1 MTETTPKSP
10 TARQLRTQERREK
23 VRALLDNGK
32 TVDEVAEAMG
42 VTRPALV
49 LFMHRNGIADPNGR
63 APGRPSPVETPEI
76 TDGLTREIEDLA
88 RRGAHVNLIAQRV
101 GITAYRVEKILA
113 AAGIEPPPQNALW
126 DRMDTIR
133 EMAAAGQSCSEI
145 AEHLDV
151 SQTAVLRVAQRFGIE
166 IQRRY
171 RTRSAESA
179 GRYQQVLEMQK
190 NGMSVAEIAAQLGC
204 TRANVYA
211 ILKPKS
217 SD

>member
-10 TARQLRTQERREK
+10 TARQLRAQERREK
-23 VRALLDNGK
+23 VLALLDSGK
-32 TVDEVAEAMG
+32 TVEEAAEAMG
-42 VTRPALV
+42 ITRAALTV
-49 LFMHRNGIADPNGR
+49 FMHRNQIAAPNSR
-63 APGRPSPVETPEI
+63 APGRPSPVETAEI
-76 TDGLTREIEDLA
+76 TDELSREIEDLA

-101 GITAYRVEKILA
+101 GVTGYRVEKILS

-126 DRMDTIR
+126 DRMDAIR
-133 EMAAAGQSCSEI
+133 EMAAAGKSCSEI
-145 AEHLDV
+145 ADHLDV

-166 IQRRY
+166 MQRRY
-171 RTRSAESA
+171 RTPSPQSAE
-179 GRYQQVLEMQK
+179 RRQQVLEMQK